1 MRELLHS
8 IGLIL
13 LSVGCV
19 NTNDDKSETGADV
32 GADTSAE
39 PSTDTWHEA
48 CPRDQAEL
56 RMIDVGEV
64 SLNVACR
71 GAGETTVVFLHG
83 FPEFYYSWN
92 AVMNELVDDYR
103 LIAPDQ
109 RGYNTSDKP
118 EAVDDYLLPLLTQDI
133 LTLLPIVSE
142 TPVIVVAHDWGGPV
156 GWSVAHTPDA
166 HIAGLL
172 AVNGPH
178 PLRFAELID
187 TDPEQRAASSY
198 MDLFRAEGAEL
209 FMTPDYL
216 AENFFAF
223 LGEEDLVLYK
233 EAWSQPGAITGGL
246 NWYRANTPLD
256 PVVIAA
262 SMEGMLDEIPVPVS
276 VMWGLDDTAVLPQNA
291 EGLEPYAPDL
301 EVETFEGVDHW
312 IEHRIPEEV
321 ARGVREI
328 ADRI

>member
-1 MRELLHS
+1 MRMLFNS
-8 IGLIL
+8 IWLIP
-13 LSVGCV
+13 LSLGCGSG
-19 NTNDDKSETGADV
+19 NDEKSETGA
-32 GADTSAE
+32 GEDTSTE
-39 PSTDTWHEA
+39 PSAATWHEA
-48 CPRDQAEL
+48 CPRDRAEQ
-56 RMIDVGEV
+56 RMINVGEV

-71 GAGETTVVFLHG
+71 GGGETTVVFLHG

-92 AVMNELVDDYR
+92 AVMNELVDEYR

-109 RGYNTSDKP
+109 RGFNISDKP

-156 GWSVAHTPDA
+156 GWSVAHSPDA

-178 PLRFAELID
+178 PLRFAELVD
-187 TDPEQRAASSY
+187 TDPEQQAASSY
-198 MDLFRAEGAEL
+198 MELFRSEAAEII
-209 FMTPDYL
+209 MTPEYL
-216 AENFFAF
+216 AENFFDF
-223 LGEEDLVLYK
+223 LGEDDLLMYMD
-233 EAWSQPGAITGGL
+233 AWSQPGAITGGL

-262 SMEGMLDEIPVPVS
+262 SMESMLDEIPVPVS

-291 EGLEPYAPDL
+291 EGLERYAPDL

-312 IEHRIPEEV
+312 IEHRIPEDV
-321 ARGVREI
+321 ARGVRELSE
-328 ADRI
+328 RISR